1 MIGQIK
7 SHLLHLMIS
16 FYQGRLDMKII
27 ISPAKRMK
35 DDIAYLLP
43 QSKPVYLRE
52 SRQLL
57 KLMKQMD
64 VKQIK
69 RMLQCSDKIAKDS
82 YEAYHHMKLS
92 SIGVP
97 AILAYDGI
105 QYKYMAPH
113 IFSEEQFSYV
123 QNHVFILSGF
133 YGVLRALDGVI
144 PYRLELDNSF
154 FSDQFNNLYTFW
166 KDKPYQFISKD
177 CDVILDLASVQYGKI
192 IKRYIKEGQH
202 YVKCSFM
209 EICDNGYKEKGV
221 YVKMARGAM
230 VRYLAENNVTTLD
243 QVKQFHEL
251 GYQYQ
256 NELSDENHYVFTRK
270 L

>member
-7 SHLLHLMIS
+7 SHLLHLMIF

-35 DDIAYLLP
+35 DYIAYLLP
-43 QSKPVYLRE
+43 QSKPVYLKE

-69 RMLQCSDKIAKDS
+69 RMLQCSDKIAEES
-82 YEAYHHMKLS
+82 YDTYHHMKLS

-154 FSDQFNNLYTFW
+154 SSDQFNNLYTFW

-192 IKRYIKEGQH
+192 IKRYIKSGQH

-209 EICDNGYKEKGV
+209 ETCKDGFKEKGV

-230 VRYLAENNVTTLD
+230 LRYLAENNVTTLD